1 MSAPP
6 PEDPH
11 LPAYGREPPHGSSL
25 EQAKRAAGWILKSLR
40 EFAGDRRGTA
50 VMAMYDQVLEHHVGL
65 VVLAEHRIFGPAVA
79 LLRPMVEGYLRGV
92 WLERL
97 GTPAAIA
104 RFLGSDEPLDAD
116 ALLRVLRKA
125 NRLGE
130 ADAMLADWEASP
142 LHRHPLLSPQ
152 RLAATPIPGQ
162 LDSRFIPG
170 LDEVLDALVIG
181 TGIALLTTIRIGVN
195 GGNPGLVQAAR
206 FRLDALTRPPPVP
219 ARGPRLAE

>member
-1 MSAPP
+1 MSARP
-6 PEDPH
+6 PEDVQP
-11 LPAYGREPPHGSSL
+11 PAYGREPPHGPSL

-40 EFAGDRRGTA
+40 DFQGDRRGSA
-50 VMAMYDQVLEHHVGL
+50 VMAMYDQVLEHHVGM

-97 GTPAAIA
+97 STPAAIA

-125 NRLGE
+125 NRLGD
-130 ADAMLADWEASP
+130 ADTTLADWEASS
-142 LHRHPLLSPQ
+142 LYRHPFLPPQ
-152 RLAATPIPGQ
+152 RLAATPARGQ

-170 LDEVLDALVIG
+170 LDEVIDALVIG
-181 TGIALLTTIRIGVN
+181 TGIALLATIRIGVN
-195 GGNPGLVQAAR
+195 SGHPGLVQAAR
-206 FRLDALTRPPPVP
+206 FRLDAMARPAP
-219 ARGPRLAE
+219 ALAPSPASPE